1 MQHISTTHEIYLK
14 CEVNLPLENAL
25 SKLRPQ
31 TEANMDVF
39 RDVERL
45 IHEVSF
51 AVHRPRARL
60 RRPGQ
65 VVVFLADPIGGLEK

>member
-1 MQHISTTHEIYLK
+1 MRAGAVRTRPFIVSPLTCLLQHISTTHEIYLK

-39 RDVERL
+39 REVERL
-45 IHEVSF
+45 IHEVRWVCTQHGPF
-51 AVHRPRARL
+51 
-60 RRPGQ
+60 
-65 VVVFLADPIGGLEK
+65 D